1 MLQGLSVVLVGP
13 KYPENVGMAAR
24 ACANMG
30 CPSLAVVKPRR
41 WDMNTAAA
49 LATPQALDV
58 LKGVTVHDNLASAL
72 AGAQKVYG
80 TTARTGG
87 WRKGVQ
93 TPAQVAPEIGR
104 HLGEGLE
111 VALVFGPEDRGL
123 TNEEI
128 PLCGQLVRIPTVEGA
143 SSLNLAQAVLLM
155 LYECFKNAP
164 GARPFRPAGP
174 SQSRPVT
181 HQEQQTLYTT
191 LEQTLTAIDF
201 IKDSNTDYWML
212 PVHRFL
218 ERSPLR
224 RNEFN
229 LIMGIC
235 RQVQWIAGQ
244 ASRPSLDENSKK
256 GSGQ

>member
-13 KYPENVGMAAR
+13 KYPENIGMAAR

-30 CPSLAVVKPRR
+30 CSTLVVVQPRR
-41 WDMNTAAA
+41 WNMNAAAA
-49 LATPQALDV
+49 LATPQALNV
-58 LKGVTVHDNLASAL
+58 LKNISVQDDLASAL

-93 TPAQVAPEIGR
+93 TPAQAAPEIGR
-104 HLGEGLE
+104 HLGEGLD

-143 SSLNLAQAVLLM
+143 SSLNLAQAVLIM
-155 LYECFKNAP
+155 LYECFKHAP
-164 GARPFRPAGP
+164 GARPFRPGGP

-212 PVHRFL
+212 PVQRFL

-235 RQVQWIAGQ
+235 RQVQWIAAQTSQSDAATNNGQ
-244 ASRPSLDENSKK
+244 
-256 GSGQ
+256 GQ